1 MRFVSYL
8 RDGIEGVGLVEGDRL
23 LDLSSLYPTM
33 QALVEAG
40 DGGLAAAQRQRDGA
54 ASGWVD
60 VEDVRLTA
68 PLPRPRRCLFCVG
81 LNYQDHFKEGDATR
95 QGISSLPEYPAFF
108 SKATGTVIGP
118 GEPIGWP
125 GHLSEKLD
133 YEAELAV
140 IVGRRGRDIT
150 AEQAESHV
158 FGYTLAN
165 DVTVRDIQRRHG
177 GQWNKGKSFDGTC
190 PMGPVVVTPDELD
203 RTQRL
208 QAEVNGVLRQD
219 CCLDLMVFSVDQL
232 IASLSEGMT
241 IQPGDILLTGT
252 PAGVGYARTPP
263 SFLQPGD
270 EVVVRLHGIGQLR
283 NTVGK
288 DLGPLPTC

>member
-1 MRFVSYL
+1 MRFASY
-8 RDGIEGVGLVEGDRL
+8 RRHGIEAVGLVEGDRL

-33 QALVEAG
+33 QALIEAG
-40 DGGLAAAQRQRDGA
+40 DDGLEAVQRQRDGA
-54 ASGWVD
+54 TSDWVD
-60 VEDVRLTA
+60 FEDVQLTA

-81 LNYQDHFKEGDATR
+81 LNYEDHFKEGDATR

-133 YEAELAV
+133 YEAELAAV
-140 IVGRRGRDIT
+140 VGRSGRDVT
-150 AEQAESHV
+150 VEQANSHV

-165 DVTVRDIQRRHG
+165 DVSVRDVQRRHG
-177 GQWNKGKSFDGTC
+177 GQWNKGKSFDRTC
-190 PMGPVVVTPDELD
+190 PMGPVVITPDELD
-203 RTQRL
+203 STQRL
-208 QAEVNGVLRQD
+208 QAEVNGEVRQD
-219 CCLDLMVFSVDQL
+219 CSLELMVFPVDQL

-263 SFLQPGD
+263 TFLRPGD
-270 EVVVRLHGIGQLR
+270 EVVVRLHGIGELR
-283 NTVGK
+283 NAVGE
-288 DLGPLPTC
+288 DLGPLRTH